1 MTAVSLTPAARWR
14 GLLAVAVSAGVA
26 GITYGCLSPLIA
38 IILEKQGHPN
48 WAIGINSAAAFLPTI
63 LLGPLVPKLFNRLG
77 FLNAM
82 MLGIVGEITCV
93 LLLLVWTDIWYWA
106 GLRFLIGF
114 FATILW
120 IGSETWI
127 VTMAPEGQRGR
138 AIAFYMMAI
147 SGGFALGPVVL
158 QVTGTETI
166 LPFFIAAGLTFFAG
180 GLIWSARGMAPDLP
194 EAPKAAILAA
204 CRIAPLVMATAL
216 LAGFVDMAA
225 LTHLVNYGRAAG
237 LSESTA
243 LLLLTIML
251 MANLIM
257 QFPVGW
263 LADRVDKRKLLIVF
277 GVIFFVAP
285 ILINFTIGQSFWVWP
300 VLIVWGITSL
310 GIYTVALT
318 ILGERFEANLLASA
332 NAAIVVLYQFG
343 GVSGSF
349 AGGTGMD
356 LFGHKG
362 LMWTFAAAA
371 ALFLLFAAYRTWK
384 RRRMS
389 LGDAGQS

>member
-1 MTAVSLTPAARWR
+1 MTAAVLTESQRWR
-14 GLLAVAVSAGVA
+14 GLLAIAMAAGVA

-48 WAIGINSAAAFLPTI
+48 WAIGINSACAFLPTI
-63 LLGPLVPKLFNRLG
+63 LLGPLIPKLFTRIG

-82 MLGIVGEITCV
+82 VLGIIGEIICV
-93 LLLLVWTDIWYWA
+93 LLLLAWPNIWYWA

-127 VTMAPEGQRGR
+127 VAMAPEGQRGR

-147 SGGFALGPVVL
+147 SGGFALGPILL
-158 QVTGTETI
+158 QVTGTESL
-166 LPFFIAAGLTFFAG
+166 LPFFISVGLTALAG
-180 GLIWSARGMAPDLP
+180 TLIWSARRMPPDLP
-194 EAPKAAILAA
+194 EAPKAAIATA
-204 CRIAPLVMATAL
+204 FRVAPLVMAAAL

-225 LTHLVNYGRAAG
+225 LTHLVNFSRAAG
-237 LSESTA
+237 LTEQTA
-243 LLLLTIML
+243 LLTLTVML

-263 LADRVDKRKLLIVF
+263 LADRVDKRKLLIAFGGVF
-277 GVIFFVAP
+277 FLAP
-285 ILINFTIGQSFWVWP
+285 ILINFTIGQSWLFWP
-300 VLIVWGITSL
+300 VLIVWGICSL

-356 LFGHKG
+356 LMGYQG
-362 LMWTFAAAA
+362 LMWTFAVAASI
-371 ALFLLFAAYRTWK
+371 FLAFAAYRTWQ
-384 RRRMS
+384 RRKAAS
-389 LGDAGQS
+389 YY